1 MGSRPPALLS
11 AFLCILVVIF
21 FTFHVPGSSSFDPS
35 NSSSVPALRPLPG
48 KPTHNYAFSAF
59 LAAPVS
65 ASDDDNDDLYFV
77 GTRMLIYQLL
87 HDPETRTNNSYPFVV
102 LVTEDVTRRKKDRLV
117 ADGATVIVVKKLA
130 FDGVK
135 TRKQW
140 QDVLTK
146 LRLFEQ
152 TQYDKMLFLDSDTL
166 ITKRMDGIF
175 NDEAA
180 QAQKNKGDTSPKVAP
195 EDEGQQPQTYLF
207 AGNAGSGGYDHA
219 YPPPKGN
226 NLNAG
231 CMVFR
236 PSKDL
241 FDYYTRLTKF
251 TDRFNPRTPEQ
262 SLWAYAHRRDGNMPW
277 KQLHHDWNVNWAVW
291 ADKEHGIASLHSKFW
306 ELGHDKLLR
315 DFAMEIRWKME
326 GFWQGVGSAKV
337 R

>member
-1 MGSRPPALLS
+1 
-11 AFLCILVVIF
+11 
-21 FTFHVPGSSSFDPS
+21 
-35 NSSSVPALRPLPG
+35 
-48 KPTHNYAFSAF
+48 
-59 LAAPVS
+59 
-65 ASDDDNDDLYFV
+65 
-77 GTRMLIYQLL
+77 MLIYQLL

-102 LVTEDVTRRKKDRLV
+102 LVTEDVTQRKKDRLT
-117 ADGATVIVVKKLA
+117 ADGATVIVVQKLA

-152 TQYDKMLFLDSDTL
+152 VQYDKMLFLDSDTL
-166 ITKRMDGIF
+166 ITKPMDGVF
-175 NDEAA
+175 DDDAA
-180 QAQKNKGDTSPKVAP
+180 QVQKNLGDASEKKSPA
-195 EDEGQQPQTYLF
+195 DEGVQPSTYLF
-207 AGNAGSGGYDHA
+207 AGNAGSGGYDHV

-236 PSKDL
+236 PSLDL
-241 FDYYTRLTKF
+241 FEYYVRLTKF

-306 ELGHDKLLR
+306 ELDHDKQLR
-315 DFAMEIRWKME
+315 DYAMKIRWMME
-326 GFWQGVGSAKV
+326 GFWQGAGAAMETVTVIK
-337 R
+337 